1 MKGFL
6 VAFGST
12 TVNLQW
18 FEDNGKVFG
27 KMVHSFVDE
36 DGSFKEH
43 VYKISTEKIPTGWT
57 SGWDANDVRSL
68 IWSKHFCS
76 PVPVSNA
83 KTVEE
88 LCSDTTLSTLAKV
101 VKMLSK

>member
-1 MKGFL
+1 MKGFTI
-6 VAFGST
+6 AFGST

-43 VYKISTEKIPTGWT
+43 VYKISTEWIPTGWM
-57 SGWDANDVRSL
+57 SGWGANDVRSMRR
-68 IWSKHFCS
+68 SKYFCS

-83 KTVEE
+83 RTVEE

-101 VKMLSK
+101 VEMLSK